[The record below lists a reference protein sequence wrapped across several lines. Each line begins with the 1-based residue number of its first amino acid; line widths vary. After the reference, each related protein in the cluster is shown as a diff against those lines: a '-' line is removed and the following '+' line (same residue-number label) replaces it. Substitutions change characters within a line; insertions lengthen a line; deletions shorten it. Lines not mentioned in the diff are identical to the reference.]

1 MSLLSTHGIGTFI
14 SAMTASSADLGDW
27 LCKMLG
33 ICA

>member
-1 MSLLSTHGIGTFI
+1 MSPLNTFGIGPLI
-14 SAMTASSADLGDW
+14 STMAASNADLGDW

>member
-1 MSLLSTHGIGTFI
+1 MGLFSGLGGGGFLLAAIGP
-14 SAMTASSADLGDW
+14 SADFGDW

>member
-1 MSLLSTHGIGTFI
+1 MPTLNVFGFGAFAGLV
-14 SAMTASSADLGDW
+14 ASSNVDLGDW

>member
-1 MSLLSTHGIGTFI
+1 MGYLSMQILSGVRRVGP
-14 SAMTASSADLGDW
+14 ASSADLGDW

>member
-1 MSLLSTHGIGTFI
+1 MSPLNIFGLGSII
-14 SAMTASSADLGDW
+14 SVATRSNVDLGDW

>member
-1 MSLLSTHGIGTFI
+1 MPQLHIFGFGSFIRVPTRST
-14 SAMTASSADLGDW
+14 ADLGDW